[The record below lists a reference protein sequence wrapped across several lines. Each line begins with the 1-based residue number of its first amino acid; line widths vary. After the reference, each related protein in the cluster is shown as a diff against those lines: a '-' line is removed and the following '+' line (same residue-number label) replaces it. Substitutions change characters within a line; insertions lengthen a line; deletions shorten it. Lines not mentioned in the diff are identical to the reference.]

1 MNHWTFC
8 LKLYLTSLIK
18 TIKTSIGQFFDQTD
32 WMIVLAL
39 SLRILNTLSDYSFQQ
54 MADVTV
60 SEISRYCVVTANQ
73 RSIIPPI
80 CTKYQQKL
88 KFSYNLQY

>member
-18 TIKTSIGQFFDQTD
+18 TIKTSIEQFFDQTD

-60 SEISRYCVVTANQ
+60 SEISGYCVVTVNQ
-73 RSIIPPI
+73 RSDISGGSRISPRRGR
-80 CTKYQQKL
+80 
-88 KFSYNLQY
+88 